1 MATSNQGGRGSNL
14 TTEDRRRGG
23 EHSHSGKGSSSGS
36 SKGGRGSNLTQED
49 RKKGGEHS
57 HSKSRE

>member
-14 TTEDRRRGG
+14 TTEDRKRGG
-23 EHSHSGKGSSSGS
+23 EHSHSGKGS
-36 SKGGRGSNLTQED
+36 KDGRGSNLSTED

-57 HSKSRE
+57 HDKR